1 MAVVKITREDLK
13 KEEKF
18 LPKNYGL
25 PSHVEWIRCTLLTPY
40 IIPQKCDG
48 FITLMEIDCN
58 EETEMYK
65 LKT

>member
-25 PSHVEWIRCTLLTPY
+25 PSHVE
-40 IIPQKCDG
+40 
-48 FITLMEIDCN
+48 
-58 EETEMYK
+58 
-65 LKT
+65 